1 MQLPQPLNSDV
12 RDAMTGRVK
21 VLAYRQLPQPLNSDV
36 RDAMTGRVK
45 VLAYRLAAA
54 MAD

>member
-1 MQLPQPLNSDV
+1 
-12 RDAMTGRVK
+12 MTGRVK